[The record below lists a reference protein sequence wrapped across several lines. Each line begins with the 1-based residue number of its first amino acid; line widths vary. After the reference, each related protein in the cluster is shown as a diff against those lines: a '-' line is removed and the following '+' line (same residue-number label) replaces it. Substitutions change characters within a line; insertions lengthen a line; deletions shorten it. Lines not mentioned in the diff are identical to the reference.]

1 MITPNYKPAMWF
13 GPNKTF
19 YQKFYQPIHPN
30 PQDTLD
36 QAFPIRMYG
45 FMVEG
50 RTILQVADGL
60 NKRRPPVHRNLWWK
74 LGWFVRTWKYKI
86 QKYLRVHAR

>member
-1 MITPNYKPAMWF
+1 MITPNYKPAMRF

-19 YQKFYQPIHPN
+19 YQKFYRPARPN

-45 FMVEG
+45 FLVEG
-50 RTILQVADGL
+50 RTILHVAEGL
-60 NKRRPPVHRNLWWK
+60 NKRRLPVRRSLWWK
-74 LGWFVRTWKYKI
+74 LNWFVRTWKYKI
-86 QKYLRVHAR
+86 NKRFRPA